1 MTDEKL
7 FQYLVSRVQVRETST
22 LTVAAIASSAS
33 IILLGLY
40 FSPSLLDEEMTQERN
55 IIFWVGILSP
65 IIGFSYFEIIFATQ
79 QSWDY
84 NTINKMIREETKLSK
99 YELHKI
105 IFGNKRSLV
114 IFKPSLW
121 RVLLSIPIISW
132 LSLDINLGWF
142 ILLIIMNGLA
152 ISLLIYRIELNKDK
166 LIKEAYS

>member
-7 FQYLVSRVQVRETST
+7 FQYLVSRVQVRESST

-40 FSPSLLDEEMTQERN
+40 FSPELLSEQMTQERN

-65 IIGFSYFEIIFATQ
+65 IIGFSYFEITFGTQ

-84 NTINKMIREETKLSK
+84 NRINKIIREETKLTK
-99 YELHKI
+99 DELNKI
-105 IFGNKRSLV
+105 IFGNNRALV
-114 IFKPSLW
+114 IFKPCLW
-121 RVLLSIPIISW
+121 RILLSIPIISW

-142 ILLIIMNGLA
+142 MLLIIMNGLA
-152 ISLLIYRIELNKDK
+152 IFLLIYRIELNKDK
-166 LIKEAYS
+166 VINEES